1 MRPHPDADV
10 LRLRIFH
17 QHRNIDGRDERQVD
31 QVLGM
36 QAADGQLVIII
47 LIAGLEAA
55 RNQRKGA
62 GVFGEAE
69 LGGFVENAEF
79 L

>member
-1 MRPHPDADV
+1 
-10 LRLRIFH
+10 
-17 QHRNIDGRDERQVD
+17 
-31 QVLGM
+31 M